1 MPILIDASSITFSAV
16 PGPQDLGPT
25 NQPSSYDGIKQT
37 ITPQNPAAKTS
48 LKIAAAPTGYTIDG
62 GYLHAFNYLNGLGSM
77 PYEQADTALYNS
89 GGLTTP
95 PQYGYSFV
103 RMQPIAGIMA
113 GTTASAFVL
122 GAFRLT
128 NGQAYYKGSAGDN
141 INAYQSFD
149 PSTSF
154 YPNYDPSIPTVN
166 STKFPFAASGS
177 GPISVAIT
185 TDLSGKVTPGVWSP
199 IASAPDR
206 ANSGFYSGTNNSRNS
221 PRTVPQVNT
230 GMQDTDA
237 NWYTPWASETKT
249 NYGSSLSPLA
259 PQIAVGETSPG
270 NPLRQGFGGGARWVP
285 SGHVHY
291 WGSAGGGPS
300 INSINRFG
308 IKFPTSNYVNITTA
322 VTVNQSPSA
331 HPYGGSS
338 GSDRLIALSPP
349 SAGVPSNMIMVGGGV
364 PTPATTVPQRGITR
378 YPTASVTTI
387 ADGSPLGPFQAIPSP
402 QIPRHPNR
410 MVAESS
416 SSHLIYYGGLSPQQ
430 FNQRFTYVLP
440 YASFNTASVSYQG
453 TMWEDAAQPISAI
466 RYPKT
471 QGFSNK
477 V

>member
-37 ITPQNPAAKTS
+37 ITPQNPAAQTS
-48 LKIAAAPTGYTIDG
+48 LKIGATPIGYTMDG
-62 GYLHAFNYLNGLGSM
+62 GYLHAFNYVNGLGSM

-95 PQYGYSFV
+95 PQYGASFI

-113 GTTASAFVL
+113 GTTNSAFVL

-128 NGQAYYKGSAGDN
+128 NGQAIFKGSAGDN
-141 INAYQSFD
+141 INAYQGADS
-149 PSTSF
+149 STTF
-154 YPNYDPSIPTVN
+154 YPNYNSSIPTTN

-177 GPISVAIT
+177 GPITVALT
-185 TDLSGKVTPGVWSP
+185 TDLSEDAISGRYSP
-199 IASAPDR
+199 VASAPDR
-206 ANSGFYSGTNNSRNS
+206 ANSGFFSGTNTSRNS
-221 PRTVPQVNT
+221 SQPTGSIMQ
-230 GMQDTDA
+230 GMQTPTA
-237 NWYTPWASETKT
+237 NYYMPWASETKT
-249 NYGSSLSPLA
+249 NFGPSINPQA
-259 PQIAVGETSPG
+259 PQIFATDSNTG
-270 NPLRQGFGGGARWVP
+270 NALRQGYGGGARWVP

-291 WGSAGGGPS
+291 WGSAGGTPS
-300 INSINRFG
+300 VNQINRFG
-308 IKFPTSNYVNITTA
+308 VKFPTSNYTNITTA
-322 VTVNQSPSA
+322 VTVNQSPQA
-331 HPYGGSS
+331 NPYGGAS
-338 GSDRLIALSPP
+338 GADRLIALSPP
-349 SAGVPSNMIMVGGGV
+349 SAGVPSNMMMVGGGV
-364 PTPATTVPQRGITR
+364 PTPSTTVPQRGITR

-387 ADGSPLGPFQAIPSP
+387 ADGSPLGPFQAVPTP

-453 TMWEDAAQPISAI
+453 TMWEDAAQAVSGI